1 MERTKEK
8 ILKRLKEHLDYVIQL
23 GYNEERI
30 LGVFLYGSQNYGFA
44 NESSDIDSKV
54 IILPSFSDFCLNPKN
69 LVSVEAHMENGEH
82 VDIKDIRLLREN
94 FMKQNINFTELLFT
108 EYKILNPVYEDLFNF
123 YFISQRENIVRFDQA
138 KTIKSIGRQL
148 QHTLWQGPTDNKKLY
163 NSKRLFFFL
172 SNYIQGK
179 PYLECL
185 QPKGEEY
192 EYLWN
197 LKYGLLDICSDD
209 EEKKKIA
216 VDLYQRVDFLL
227 DTYSDIESPLQSKAQ
242 EVLDTGVIE
251 ILKKSFNE
259 ISEKKEC
266 SKEDFLKQLT
276 HAEERAYYSIVSEI
290 HAEGNITISKLVE
303 KNRISRPVYNNLLV
317 KMKENNIANIVN
329 MGMKGTYIKILQSEL
344 KAEALI
350 FHKK

>member
-1 MERTKEK
+1 MKCTKEK
-8 ILKRLKEHLDYVIQL
+8 ILKRLKEQLDYVIQL

-30 LGVFLYGSQNYGFA
+30 LGIFLYGSQNYGFA
-44 NESSDIDSKV
+44 NENSDIDSKV
-54 IILPSFSDFCLNPKN
+54 IILPSFSDFCLKSKN

-82 VDIKDIRLLREN
+82 IDIKDIRLLREN

-148 QHTLWQGPTDNKKLY
+148 QHTLGQGPTDNKKLY

-185 QPKGEEY
+185 QPKGEEH

-209 EEKKKIA
+209 EAKKKIA

-227 DTYSDIESPLQSKAQ
+227 DSYSNIESPLQSKAQ
-242 EVLDTGVIE
+242 EALDTGVIE

-259 ISEKKEC
+259 ISKEEC
-266 SKEDFLKQLT
+266 SKKDFFKQLT

-317 KMKENNIANIVN
+317 KMKENKIANIVN
-329 MGMKGTYIKILQSEL
+329 MGMKGTYIKILQPEL
-344 KAEALI
+344 KAEAI
-350 FHKK
+350 DFS